1 MRCFGSDYASG
12 FYEVMM
18 GIVLRIAKRVHFSLW
33 QNRDIHDPTSLLL
46 RDGDDDEVGQ
56 PCVFRGDGRSR
67 VRVMI
72 FREVDRKNEN
82 SNKCLGPL
90 CRSYTE
96 AWYAPLLQRSNSRD
110 RPAHARNLRGIF
122 SQWRFY
128 ELFMWGHSSR
138 AKYVAEFRSLRQDLR
153 KMRHTCTNVIVM
165 NLFCF

>member
-33 QNRDIHDPTSLLL
+33 QNRGIHDATSLLL
-46 RDGDDDEVGQ
+46 RDDDDDEVGQ

-82 SNKCLGPL
+82 SSKCLGPL
-90 CRSYTE
+90 CRGYTE
-96 AWYAPLLQRSNSRD
+96 A
-110 RPAHARNLRGIF
+110 
-122 SQWRFY
+122 
-128 ELFMWGHSSR
+128 
-138 AKYVAEFRSLRQDLR
+138 
-153 KMRHTCTNVIVM
+153 
-165 NLFCF
+165 